1 MQTRLTVF
9 LSGPNNYK
17 GNLFD
22 GTAPVDVTNFSKIKD
37 TEQQMTLAPAVGMIS
52 PYMNNDDV
60 WESFCDTYN
69 AIYNV
74 LSDFDV
80 WYQLTANPSNK
91 SKSNLSAEW
100 AKHIRAELDMVVTNA
115 RKNVEDL
122 EANKINNAAYA
133 AKWFTILNSDGP
145 TRKERQLQKIALK
158 RVDKCRAL
166 PASTVKD
173 P

>member
-69 AIYNV
+69 AIYNCRFA
-74 LSDFDV
+74 LTDDV
-80 WYQLTANPSNK
+80 SRYSR
-91 SKSNLSAEW
+91 
-100 AKHIRAELDMVVTNA
+100 HH
-115 RKNVEDL
+115 
-122 EANKINNAAYA
+122 
-133 AKWFTILNSDGP
+133 
-145 TRKERQLQKIALK
+145 RQTSIG
-158 RVDKCRAL
+158 VI
-166 PASTVKD
+166 
-173 P
+173 